1 LPQQWPASLQAC
13 SPARAQLGVART
25 PAAVGFHL
33 DAVLATRFVST
44 PLFRGSVA
52 PGQTSCHGVTCC
64 TQDQACMSAGTASG
78 RVAS

>member
-1 LPQQWPASLQAC
+1 MEGALPQQWPASLQAC

-52 PGQTSCHGVTCC
+52 LP
-64 TQDQACMSAGTASG
+64 ARLLAME
-78 RVAS
+78 